1 MVAYQKKKEMVHVCQ
16 KDPKKAFSIA
26 FISRYKDDASNCS
39 VFFLF
44 ASNSGELISDIVLK
58 FFYYNW

>member
-1 MVAYQKKKEMVHVCQ
+1 MVHVCQ

-26 FISRYKDDASNCS
+26 FISRYKNDASNCS